1 MSCLFIVKPTAGW
14 DDTGTMQFYL
24 RFILVP
30 LPYGVGGGGGLD
42 YWLLD
47 HIYINR
53 TLLYLNRH

>member
-24 RFILVP
+24 RFIMVP
-30 LPYGVGGGGGLD
+30 LPYGVGGWSLD

-47 HIYINR
+47 HIYI
-53 TLLYLNRH
+53 YMVQGSGS